1 MKNNPNTRNNKGN
14 SKSKPHLFGRIYKP
28 QTIEYLEVSQSSG
41 KAGRQSSGS
50 KSSAAKNSY
59 LRLRA
64 KQNKVKDKGDDY
76 EASLQGKS
84 RNSQDFS
91 DRDSREKPAREI
103 KKLSSFFH
111 KDNEEDIIKSHISL
125 NSRNEEE
132 ISFEAEK
139 TGNLDEFD
147 EPISDY

>member
-1 MKNNPNTRNNKGN
+1 M
-14 SKSKPHLFGRIYKP
+14 
-28 QTIEYLEVSQSSG
+28 
-41 KAGRQSSGS
+41 
-50 KSSAAKNSY
+50 
-59 LRLRA
+59 RA

-91 DRDSREKPAREI
+91 ERDSREKPAREI